1 MPSGPS
7 WGFWE
12 GDLRDHALVER
23 MFREFRPEAV
33 VQLAECPSAPYSMID
48 RDHAV
53 FVQTNNITTTF
64 NLLFAIKD
72 IQPEAHLLKLGSM
85 GEYGTPIVDIPE
97 GFFEVDYRGRRD
109 TLSFPHQAG
118 SWYHWSKVHASNNVM
133 FASRTWGLQAT
144 DVMQGVVMSSTQGMP
159 PCAKAP
165 ASASNTGPL

>member
-97 GFFEVDYRGRRD
+97 GFFEVY
-109 TLSFPHQAG
+109 
-118 SWYHWSKVHASNNVM
+118 
-133 FASRTWGLQAT
+133 
-144 DVMQGVVMSSTQGMP
+144 
-159 PCAKAP
+159 
-165 ASASNTGPL
+165 